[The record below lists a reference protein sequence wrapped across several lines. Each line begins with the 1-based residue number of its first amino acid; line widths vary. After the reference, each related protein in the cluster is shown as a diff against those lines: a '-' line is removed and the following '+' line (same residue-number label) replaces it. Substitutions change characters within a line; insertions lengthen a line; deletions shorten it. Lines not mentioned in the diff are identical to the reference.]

1 MARRDAGSASGA
13 GATKPEIL
21 APERLTERHEFS
33 EFRNGKHPSLD
44 DWLRD
49 RALASEGLSARTY
62 VICAA
67 DAPQQVVGY
76 YAITT
81 AMEQRIA
88 LPTAKLRRGT
98 PEQVP
103 LLLIAR
109 LALDHRFQGMGLGT
123 DLLADALRRCVAASE
138 IAGVRAIVTHAIDD
152 SAAAFYQRHG
162 FVVSPLGEKIMLMP
176 IEMARALFADH

>member
-1 MARRDAGSASGA
+1 MAQRDVGDASGA
-13 GATKPEIL
+13 GATKPRIL
-21 APERLTERHEFS
+21 PPERLTERHEFS

-49 RALASEGLSARTY
+49 RALASEGLSARSY

-67 DAPQQVVGY
+67 DAPQHVVGY

-109 LALDHRFQGMGLGT
+109 LALDHRFHGVGLGS
-123 DLLADALRRCVAASE
+123 DLLADALKRCLAASE

-162 FVVSPLGEKIMLMP
+162 FIVSPLGEKIMLMP
-176 IEMARALFADH
+176 IETARALFADH

>member
-1 MARRDAGSASGA
+1 MARRDAGGASGA
-13 GATKPEIL
+13 GAAKPRIL
-21 APERLTERHEFS
+21 PPERLTERHDVS

-49 RALASEGLSARTY
+49 RALASEGLSARSY

-67 DAPQQVVGY
+67 DAPQHVVGY

-88 LPTAKLRRGT
+88 LPTAKLRRGM

-109 LALDHRFQGMGLGT
+109 LALDHRFHGMGLGT
-123 DLLADALRRCVAASE
+123 DLLADALRRCLAASE

-152 SAAAFYQRHG
+152 SAATFYQRHG

-176 IEMARALFADH
+176 IETARALFADH

>member
-1 MARRDAGSASGA
+1 MARRDTGRAPGT
-13 GATKPEIL
+13 GATKPWIL
-21 APERLTERHEFS
+21 PPERLTERHEFS
-33 EFRNGKHPSLD
+33 EFQNGKHPSLD

-67 DAPQQVVGY
+67 AAPQQVVGY

-109 LALDHRFQGMGLGT
+109 LALDHRFHGMGLGT
-123 DLLADALRRCVAASE
+123 DLLADALRRCLAASE

-152 SAAAFYQRHG
+152 GAAAFYQRHG
-162 FVVSPLGEKIMLMP
+162 FMVSPLGEKIMLMP
-176 IEMARALFADH
+176 IETARALFADH